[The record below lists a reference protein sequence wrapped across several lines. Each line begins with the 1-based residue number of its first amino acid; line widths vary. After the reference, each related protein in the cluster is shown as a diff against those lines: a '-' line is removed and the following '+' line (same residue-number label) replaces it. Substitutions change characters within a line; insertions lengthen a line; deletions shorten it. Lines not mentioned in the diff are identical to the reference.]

1 MKIIGLL
8 SRNTKFKQPQWC
20 VQCLECW
27 WGHCVTGPSPLKL
40 FVGTSAHWFLS
51 SPVKSLQKKRL
62 LRSASLVNIAE
73 IGDDFTIWF
82 KSNWVSVSR
91 LFLTAAK
98 FWNRSCIPPWCYPP
112 SISSGCMGILL
123 ITWVPLL
130 MTASAMIS
138 PSCALD
144 IGGNCFLPFLYL
156 SVMQELTPVGYCQ
169 FHLISKIFMW
179 SLFL

>member
-1 MKIIGLL
+1 MLGNFLLRIKAWSRRFHKNVFNITSTLCMELLTGTKKLVIREKIKLGKNKKNAYLKIIGLL

-27 WGHCVTGPSPLKL
+27 WGHCLTGPSPLKL

-62 LRSASLVNIAE
+62 LRSASLVNIGE

-98 FWNRSCIPPWCYPP
+98 F
-112 SISSGCMGILL
+112 
-123 ITWVPLL
+123 
-130 MTASAMIS
+130 
-138 PSCALD
+138 
-144 IGGNCFLPFLYL
+144 
-156 SVMQELTPVGYCQ
+156 
-169 FHLISKIFMW
+169 
-179 SLFL
+179 